1 VRQAHGVRWW
11 MAGIV
16 LLCVGAIQTRG
27 QEAAGGSVKP
37 AAMAANADPDWDVVT
52 VKPSDPNT
60 VGDHIEQHG
69 RHLTISNDTLEML
82 LVIGYGVQK
91 NQIVDAPDWV
101 KTARWE
107 IDGLCNTDG
116 EMNLPQLQKMI
127 QKVLA
132 ERFGLKLH
140 RGQREMSV
148 YAMVLAKDGPKI
160 TVNTTAHSVF
170 PEQHPR
176 EDRGQ
181 HTEMLKNFSMGD
193 LALILEFRVDRPVI
207 DRTGLNGR
215 YDMTLK
221 WTYDEDRAP
230 TDGTAA
236 PTLFTA
242 MQEQLGLKLEPM
254 KAMTDVLVVD
264 KVERPGAN

>member
-1 VRQAHGVRWW
+1 
-11 MAGIV
+11 MV
-16 LLCVGAIQTRG
+16 LICVGAV
-27 QEAAGGSVKP
+27 AARAQDAASGSTKP
-37 AAMAANADPDWDVVT
+37 AAMAADADPDWDVVT

-82 LVIGYGVQK
+82 FVIGYNVQK
-91 NQIVDAPDWV
+91 NQIVDAPEWV

-116 EMNLPQLQKMI
+116 EVNLPQLQKMI

-132 ERFGLKLH
+132 ERFGLRLH
-140 RGQREMSV
+140 RAQREMSV
-148 YAMVLAKDGPKI
+148 YAIVLAKGGPKM
-160 TVNTTAHSVF
+160 TVHATAQSAL

-181 HTEMLKNFSMGD
+181 HTEMMKNFSMGD

-207 DRTGLNGR
+207 DRTGLNDR

-236 PTLFTA
+236 PSLFTA

-254 KAMTDVLVVD
+254 KAMTDVLVID
-264 KVERPGAN
+264 KLERPGAN